1 VCEKQRRVVIEVRRV
16 GMGKYISA
24 ILFSFLMLSAVS
36 TVNAG
41 ITAWNCDD
49 DGDGAIVMDYA
60 KTALTQVGI
69 GDYELS
75 MTGAQYGFPGNS
87 AAPAHVQGDFT
98 VNGDPTVKILEDVSN
113 DTTFNWTDYHI
124 TFGMV
129 QNFSFIS
136 SGLTMPAGWTAV
148 TSAVTAGNIPNGGP
162 AGYVGTIDYYMGAG
176 SPVLMGNDGLFGFK
190 VTFTGS
196 TAFST
201 EQIPTPEPTTII
213 LLGLGA
219 ISVIRRRR

>member
-1 VCEKQRRVVIEVRRV
+1 M
-16 GMGKYISA
+16 MGRYSVAFLIS
-24 ILFSFLMLSAVS
+24 ILMLLAVS

-41 ITAWNCDD
+41 IVSWNCDD

-60 KTALTQVGI
+60 KTALTQVGV

-75 MTGAQYGFPGNS
+75 MTGAQYGFPGIPN
-87 AAPAHVQGDFT
+87 APAHVQGDFT
-98 VNGDPTVKILEDVSN
+98 VDGDPTVRILEDVSN

-129 QNFSFIS
+129 QSFSFIS
-136 SGLTMPAGWTAV
+136 SGLAMPAGWYAV
-148 TSAVTAGNIPNGGP
+148 TSSVSAGNIPNGGP
-162 AGYVGTIDYYMGAG
+162 AGYVGTIDYYMGTG
-176 SPVLMGNDGLFGFK
+176 SPVLMGNDGTFGFK
-190 VTFTGS
+190 VSFIGS

-201 EQIPTPEPTTII
+201 EQIPTPEPTTIL

-219 ISVIRRRR
+219 MSVIRRRR

>member
-1 VCEKQRRVVIEVRRV
+1 
-16 GMGKYISA
+16 MGRYISA
-24 ILFSFLMLSAVS
+24 ILCSILLLFAVS

-41 ITAWNCDD
+41 LTANCDD
-49 DGDGAIVMDYA
+49 DGDGAIVMDDS
-60 KTALTQVGI
+60 KTVLTQVGS
-69 GDYELS
+69 EWQLS
-75 MTGAQYGFPGNS
+75 MSGAQYGFPGNS
-87 AAPAHVQGDFT
+87 AAPAHLQGDFT
-98 VNGDPTVKILEDVSN
+98 VDGDPTVRILESVTN
-113 DTTFNWTDYHI
+113 DTTFDWTDYHI

-129 QNFSFIS
+129 QSFSFINA
-136 SGLTMPAGWTAV
+136 GLAMPAGWTAV

-201 EQIPTPEPTTII
+201 EQIPTPEPTTIL

-219 ISVIRRRR
+219 MSVIRRRR